1 MFRVGPIDRM
11 RRLLALAGLAV
22 LVACGEQHPTAP
34 ATGSIGDGADL
45 LFLSKPKLLECETAE
60 SVADTVAIGSAGGTI
75 SIGGTSVV
83 FPAGALLDGT
93 NVTLTIPA
101 SRYVEIDITT
111 DGQNQ
116 FLDPLLRPIVT
127 ISYARCNR
135 SDLLFKLM
143 SAWYIDSDTKALLDK
158 MPSFDNKLTSSVT
171 FRASHFSGYAIAF

>member
-1 MFRVGPIDRM
+1 M
-11 RRLLALAGLAV
+11 RCLLALAGLAV
-22 LVACGEQHPTAP
+22 LVACGEQYPTAP
-34 ATGSIGDGADL
+34 VRGNAAGGSDL
-45 LFLSKPKLLECETAE
+45 LFLSKPRLLECETAE
-60 SVADTVAIGSAGGTI
+60 AATERLVIGSEGGTI

-93 NVTLTIPA
+93 TVTLTIPA
-101 SRYVEIDITT
+101 SRYVEVDITT
-111 DGQNQ
+111 DGQNE

-143 SAWYIDSDTKALLDK
+143 SAWYIDWDTKDLLEK
-158 MPSFDNKLTSSVT
+158 MPGIDDKLTSSVT